1 MSSFTILRLIVASP
15 VYNFPHLYVC
25 SIVKQ
30 NQPQQPEH
38 LCIYPIWCY
47 RIWSKNKKVFYTFII
62 LRQFSSSNSWS
73 HQVFTKVMS
82 SCRMNAIKNKL
93 LYLFCRVESL
103 LLYHKNRIK
112 HNDTLN
118 ADAYI
123 WWKVKV
129 GKNTLGATFVY
140 VWLVWGVVEHFLT
153 LSKALILSKGLN
165 KRKLDSLAYSCGMRV
180 FACIL
185 KKVLVS
191 ILIGINCWDLHAYK
205 IVCFLTSRSFH
216 SPN

>member
-1 MSSFTILRLIVASP
+1 LVSSSLYHFKTFSTIKMYAESNTLILRWLAGLLSV
-15 VYNFPHLYVC
+15 N
-25 SIVKQ
+25 
-30 NQPQQPEH
+30 E
-38 LCIYPIWCY
+38 
-47 RIWSKNKKVFYTFII
+47 
-62 LRQFSSSNSWS
+62 
-73 HQVFTKVMS
+73 VMS

-103 LLYHKNRIK
+103 LLYHKHRIK

-205 IVCFLTSRSFH
+205 IVFFFDKPFVSF
-216 SPN
+216 SKLKS